1 MNEKKEKVY
10 TNNDK
15 TVFLEI
21 SDDNCSA
28 YLTIKDPKYFV
39 DEKDISELLISTGIK
54 YGIEKAT
61 EHNIKNEIKKEVN
74 KPFLIAMGTKSKA
87 QSRISYLFE
96 PEKCFNPNEQVDVFE
111 MEKFYSIHKDQPLA
125 NLLVGSDRLPGMD
138 IFGNEISDDEEVI
151 INNIDEFVGENV
163 YYSEKDSQI
172 RASKSGYPYID
183 TLSKINIK
191 SDFVI
196 SSDIKGKDLN
206 LTGDVVVD
214 GVINNSK
221 IKISGNLIAKS
232 NISECLNSGI
242 YVSGDVEIEFAED
255 AKIVSGGTLKFNKSV
270 RACIIRADNGV
281 IGKDNSSITGGLIQ
295 SRKNIDLYSVGSPFA
310 TLTEVDITTS
320 PYLKEQIKLLQSEL
334 LFARNNSKENE
345 EKIQKL
351 STSLTELESRY
362 ENELDEYSSKKIED
376 VSITVRDKIF
386 PVTSFR
392 IFKFSRKISKE
403 TGRVTFSI
411 KNDTFETNKIKLS
424 EEVPDEIETIDDEL
438 NEVDKI

>member
-1 MNEKKEKVY
+1 MNEKKVY
-10 TNNDK
+10 SNNDK
-15 TVFLEI
+15 TIFLEI
-21 SDDNCSA
+21 SEDNCSA

-39 DEKDISELLISTGIK
+39 DERDISELLISTGIK

-61 EHNIKNEIKKEVN
+61 EHNLKKEIKKELN
-74 KPFLIAMGTKSKA
+74 KPFLIAMGTRSKA

-96 PEKCFNPNEQVDVFE
+96 PEKCFNPEDPVDVFE
-111 MEKFYSIHKDQPLA
+111 MEKFYSIQKDQPLA

-138 IFGNEISDDEEVI
+138 IFGNEISDGEEVV

-163 YYSEKDSQI
+163 YYSENGSQI
-172 RASKSGYPYID
+172 LASESGYPYID
-183 TLSKINIK
+183 TSSKINIK

-196 SSDIKGKDLN
+196 GSDIKGRDLN
-206 LTGDVVVD
+206 LTGNVVVD

-221 IKISGNLIAKS
+221 IMINGNLIAKS
-232 NISECLNSGI
+232 NISECLNSGV
-242 YVSGDVEIEFAED
+242 YASGDIEIEFAED
-255 AKIVSGGTLKFNKSV
+255 AKIVSGGTLRFNKSV
-270 RACIIRADNGV
+270 RACIVRADNGI

-295 SRKNIDLYSVGSPFA
+295 SRTNINLFSVGSPFA

-345 EKIQKL
+345 EKIHTL
-351 STSLTELESRY
+351 SASLKELESRY
-362 ENELDEYSSKKIED
+362 EKELDECSNKKIED

-392 IFKFSRKISKE
+392 IFKFSRKITKE
-403 TGRVTFSI
+403 TRKVIFSI

-424 EEVPDEIETIDDEL
+424 EEVTEEFETIDDEL

>member
-1 MNEKKEKVY
+1 MKKRKEKVY

-15 TVFLEI
+15 TVLLEI
-21 SDDNCSA
+21 SEDNCSA

-39 DEKDISELLISTGIK
+39 DEKDISDLLISAGIK

-61 EHNIKNEIKKEVN
+61 EHNVKSEIKKEVN
-74 KPFLIAMGTKSKA
+74 KPFLIAMGTRSKA

-96 PEKCFNPNEQVDVFE
+96 PKKCFNPDEPVDIFE

-125 NLLVGSDRLPGMD
+125 NLLVGSERLPGMD
-138 IFGNEISDDEEVI
+138 IFGNEISDGEEVI

-163 YYSEKDSQI
+163 YYSEKDSHI
-172 RASKSGYPYID
+172 RASKPGYPYID
-183 TLSKINIK
+183 TLGRTNVK

-196 SSDIKGKDLN
+196 NNDIKGMNLN
-206 LTGDVVVD
+206 LSGNVVVD

-221 IKISGNLIAKS
+221 IEINGNLIAKS
-232 NISECLNSGI
+232 NISECLDSGV
-242 YVSGDVEIEFAED
+242 YVSGDVEIEFAEN
-255 AKIVSGGTLKFNKSV
+255 AKIVSGGTLRFNKSV
-270 RACIIRADNGV
+270 RSCIVRADNGI

-295 SRKNIDLYSVGSPFA
+295 SGTDIDLYSVGSPFA

-320 PYLKEQIKLLQSEL
+320 PYLKEQIKLLQNEL

-345 EKIQKL
+345 EKIQQL
-351 STSLTELESRY
+351 SASLTELESRY
-362 ENELDEYSSKKIED
+362 ENELDECSNKKIED
-376 VSITVRDKIF
+376 ISITVRDKIF

-411 KNDTFETNKIKLS
+411 KNDTFETNKFKLS
-424 EEVPDEIETIDDEL
+424 EEVPDEVETMNDEL